1 MSTIL
6 YKSIISDDL
15 RKEILSYYYE
25 KESELFYSKNGTF
38 PSRKFLGELPF
49 ELANEL
55 IKQLSTT
62 TKQYYKKFI
71 PNSKNIRIYYSTYGI
86 VKEHKDVPIY
96 NLSNR

>member
-55 IKQLSTT
+55 IKQLSTN
-62 TKQYYKKFI
+62 KCIKKSSTNFVTNTFFI
-71 PNSKNIRIYYSTYGI
+71 CITY
-86 VKEHKDVPIY
+86 
-96 NLSNR
+96 SNRNGTKKPK